1 MSGEISVITVTV
13 LLSGVPHIL
22 GLIIVH
28 CTMRLRL
35 RLGSGRV
42 VKSRLVLV
50 TSEASPVSWLS
61 IAVSAKEGQSDRLAV
76 VNLLSGEIL
85 VVVREDGTEGE
96 HDQTDL

>member
-1 MSGEISVITVTV
+1 MSAEISVITVTV

-22 GLIIVH
+22 GLVIVH
-28 CTMRLRL
+28 CTMRL

>member
-22 GLIIVH
+22 GLVIVH
-28 CTMRLRL
+28 CTMRL